1 MLVVVCPFLFIQ
13 TWWGTFSALHIEA
26 SFWCNFS
33 NFSLKIPFLNYC
45 KAITLHICIF
55 PYVIVISSK
64 KNIFPTSDI
73 IFNTHII
80 LAANDLS
87 VSDDSFS
94 RFFFRILLSSR
105 DRKRRVA
112 MSVAESPCFACPN
125 AVTLRVQNPSHLSG
139 LLIIPFNLF
148 PAAEDR
154 PCCLRC
160 TEYRRGT
167 LPFTIILAWLIGL
180 KQGLSN

>member
-1 MLVVVCPFLFIQ
+1 MHRVINVTACWQWYVLSFLYRRGEGLLVLYIQ
-13 TWWGTFSALHIEA
+13 KLHSDVI
-26 SFWCNFS
+26 FPILR
-33 NFSLKIPFLNYC
+33 SLKIPFLNYC

-105 DRKRRVA
+105 DRKRRVE

-125 AVTLRVQNPSHLSG
+125 AVTVRVQNPSHLSG

-160 TEYRRGT
+160 TEYRRGA
-167 LPFTIILAWLIGL
+167 LPFTIILA
-180 KQGLSN
+180 

>member
-1 MLVVVCPFLFIQ
+1 MHSVINVTACWQWYVLSFLYRRGEGLLVLYIQ
-13 TWWGTFSALHIEA
+13 KLHSDVI
-26 SFWCNFS
+26 FPILR
-33 NFSLKIPFLNYC
+33 SLKIPFLNYC

-94 RFFFRILLSSR
+94 RFFSGSCFRHVIGRDELQCLL
-105 DRKRRVA
+105 
-112 MSVAESPCFACPN
+112 
-125 AVTLRVQNPSHLSG
+125 LRVLA
-139 LLIIPFNLF
+139 L
-148 PAAEDR
+148 PA
-154 PCCLRC
+154 PML
-160 TEYRRGT
+160 
-167 LPFTIILAWLIGL
+167 
-180 KQGLSN
+180 

>member
-94 RFFFRILLSSR
+94 RFFFPDPAFVTWSEE
-105 DRKRRVA
+105 
-112 MSVAESPCFACPN
+112 SVAESPCFACPN
-125 AVTLRVQNPSHLSG
+125 AVTVRVQNPSHLSG

-160 TEYRRGT
+160 TEYRRWA

>member
-1 MLVVVCPFLFIQ
+1 MHSVINVTACWQWYVLSFLYRRGEGLIVLYIQ
-13 TWWGTFSALHIEA
+13 KLHSDVI
-26 SFWCNFS
+26 FPTLR
-33 NFSLKIPFLNYC
+33 SLKILFLNYC
-45 KAITLHICIF
+45 KAITLHICTF

-64 KNIFPTSDI
+64 KIFFLRRMLYLIHTSSQQQTI
-73 IFNTHII
+73 CQYQTT
-80 LAANDLS
+80 AS
-87 VSDDSFS
+87 VG
-94 RFFFRILLSSR
+94 FFFRILLSSR

-125 AVTLRVQNPSHLSG
+125 AVTVRVQNPSHLSG

-160 TEYRRGT
+160 TEYRRGA
-167 LPFTIILAWLIGL
+167 LPFTIILA
-180 KQGLSN
+180 

>member
-64 KNIFPTSDI
+64 KIFFLRRMLYLIHTSSLQQTI
-73 IFNTHII
+73 CQYQTT
-80 LAANDLS
+80 AS
-87 VSDDSFS
+87 VGLFFS
-94 RFFFRILLSSR
+94 GSCFRHVIGRVCCWESLLCLPQCCNCACSESIT
-105 DRKRRVA
+105 
-112 MSVAESPCFACPN
+112 SV
-125 AVTLRVQNPSHLSG
+125 
-139 LLIIPFNLF
+139 
-148 PAAEDR
+148 
-154 PCCLRC
+154 
-160 TEYRRGT
+160 
-167 LPFTIILAWLIGL
+167 WLINYSIQSFFQQQKTDL
-180 KQGLSN
+180 VV